1 MVPHHEERAPQRSD
15 AVRNTND
22 CVASVAVADP
32 VNWSQTSPIC
42 GSSEKLMATAACGL
56 AKCSRIKVR
65 SASPST
71 VEDIDVL
78 ALGARIMT
86 RIQTSLP
93 LAAAIRVEL
102 VIGLLWSCGP
112 LAATES
118 MDVEGAELRATGA
131 GRMLRGIGAL
141 AVTTAGRSTG
151 CVAAGA

>member
-1 MVPHHEERAPQRSD
+1 MTKPQRSE
-15 AVRNTND
+15 AVRSTND

-32 VNWSQTSPIC
+32 VNWSETSPIC
-42 GSSEKLMATAACGL
+42 GSSEKLMAMAACGL
-56 AKCSRIKVR
+56 AKCSRIKVK
-65 SASPST
+65 SVSPST

-93 LAAAIRVEL
+93 LAAAIRVD
-102 VIGLLWSCGP
+102 IDNR
-112 LAATES
+112 AALI
-118 MDVEGAELRATGA
+118 LRSLGGDRVDGRGGQLNYAATGA

-151 CVAAGA
+151 WVAAGA